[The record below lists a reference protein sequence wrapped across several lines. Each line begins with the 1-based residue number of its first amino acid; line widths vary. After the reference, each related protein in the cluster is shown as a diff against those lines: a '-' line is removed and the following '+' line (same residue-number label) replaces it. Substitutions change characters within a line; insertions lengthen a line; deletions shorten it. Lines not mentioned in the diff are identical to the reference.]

1 MFYVKSSIS
10 AEQFCE
16 VLRNGYARSWL
27 TGICCSRGQRRFG
40 GVDLLQE
47 QRANSSKHLWEEMKL
62 IRQKRNEIVHQGATA
77 SSDEAELGV
86 AVAAYML
93 EDVFPKVIS
102 NLGLYLHGTTIRT
115 YAPSI
120 LATSPQS
127 S

>member
-1 MFYVKSSIS
+1 
-10 AEQFCE
+10 
-16 VLRNGYARSWL
+16 
-27 TGICCSRGQRRFG
+27 
-40 GVDLLQE
+40 
-47 QRANSSKHLWEEMKL
+47 MKL